1 VRYVCRTYPHVH
13 VLARAV
19 DRTHVYDLYAAGCRD
34 IIRETFDSGV
44 RAGRSAL
51 EALGRPKP
59 EAEALAAEFVRLDNA
74 ALLEL
79 APLWN
84 PDIPLRENAPYMD
97 RARQIVSERE
107 ARLTRTETKE

>member
-1 VRYVCRTYPHVH
+1 MPIA
-13 VLARAV
+13 ARF
-19 DRTHVYDLYAAGCRD
+19 
-34 IIRETFDSGV
+34 IRETIDSGV

-59 EAEALAAEFVRLDNA
+59 EAEALAAEFIRLDNA

-84 PDIPLRENAPYMD
+84 SDIPVRGNAPYMD
-97 RARQIVSERE
+97 RACQIVSERE
-107 ARLTRTETKE
+107 ARLTRTETKA